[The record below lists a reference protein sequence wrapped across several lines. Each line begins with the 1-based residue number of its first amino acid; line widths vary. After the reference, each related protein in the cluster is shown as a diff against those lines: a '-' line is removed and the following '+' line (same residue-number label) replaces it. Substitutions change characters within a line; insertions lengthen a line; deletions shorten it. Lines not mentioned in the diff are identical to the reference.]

1 MIAAFERLEYCKF
14 LSPAFHYL
22 CGLGKYLGAVTGS
35 SAAPGTFVKRLSG
48 SLHRL
53 LRVLHS
59 APIYLS
65 KRFIVSGVDNIHHFA
80 LFSGYILAVNI
91 QLVRRLSYIIQ
102 WIHFYSS
109 YSIYKIPLESRYYF
123 DLCSIY
129 NIIPYIEFFNSNFYN
144 STSFFIFLLAAVFPV
159 CRRSGNLGKFYF

>member
-22 CGLGKYLGAVTGS
+22 CGLGTVTGS
-35 SAAPGTFVKRLSG
+35 SAAPGAFVKCLSG

-91 QLVRRLSYIIQ
+91 QLVRRLFYIIQ

-144 STSFFIFLLAAVFPV
+144 STSFFIFLLATVFPV